1 MTRLQLSF
9 KMVQQ
14 GISKIKETVLW
25 QERLKY
31 ILQVLK
37 ELKVS
42 VEMKKRFLEAVYI
55 GNVFISLTH
64 RK

>member
-37 ELKVS
+37 ELKVG
-42 VEMKKRFLEAVYI
+42 VEMEKRFLEAVYT
-55 GNVFISLTH
+55 GNVFICL
-64 RK
+64 

>member
-25 QERLKY
+25 LERLKY